1 MNSQKAQI
9 HEENKGCRKEAKILA
24 FTYAVTRFFFFFLKI
39 WIRNSDIML
48 GIPFRVV
55 KAF

>member
-24 FTYAVTRFFFFFLKI
+24 FTYAVTRFFFFFFKDLDKK
-39 WIRNSDIML
+39 L
-48 GIPFRVV
+48 GHNAWHSFQGS
-55 KAF
+55 